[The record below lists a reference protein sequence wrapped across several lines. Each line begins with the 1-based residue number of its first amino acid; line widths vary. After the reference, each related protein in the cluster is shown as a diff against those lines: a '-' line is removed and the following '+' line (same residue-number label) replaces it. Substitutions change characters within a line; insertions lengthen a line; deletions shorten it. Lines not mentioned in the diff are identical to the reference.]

1 MRWFTDT
8 LSKRLLLLMW
18 GALVVSHL
26 AAFTVVRLVYLNGG
40 AQGPEGLPTLP
51 SLPPTPG
58 LPGGGPGLR
67 PGAQRG
73 GAPGI
78 AVEGGQPGLD
88 DIALDPFEAAAG
100 AQQPARR
107 RLAGAPSLPPMVL
120 ALDYGIRF
128 VIIALAAWWGSR
140 WLARPMR
147 QLVQASQHLGGALA
161 GSGPLPLLDER
172 RGVREV
178 RDTASVFNTMAR
190 ELSEQF
196 QSRGLMIAA
205 ISHDLRTPLTR
216 LRMRLEELQA
226 GSEQQQRAVAD
237 VREMNE
243 LIDTVLEVFRPQGP
257 GAAEAAK
264 QVDVAS
270 LVQSMVDDLAEQ
282 GRPVTMAPGT
292 PAVTRAQPAA
302 LRRVVANLIGNALRY
317 GERAEVRVAQMGDEL
332 SITIDDAG
340 PGIPPDELERVF
352 RPFYRVD
359 ASRNRDTGGTGL
371 GLYIARELVQRQQ
384 GRLLLSNRP
393 KGGLRAELRL
403 PRH

>member
-8 LSKRLLLLMW
+8 LSRRLLLLMW

-26 AAFTVVRLVYLNGG
+26 AAFAVVRLVVFDPGG
-40 AQGPEGLPTLP
+40 PGPAGLPTLP

-58 LPGGGPGLR
+58 LPGGGPGPRAVAPGATDAPGGPPAGGLHTGR
-67 PGAQRG
+67 PG
-73 GAPGI
+73 
-78 AVEGGQPGLD
+78 
-88 DIALDPFEAAAG
+88 
-100 AQQPARR
+100 
-107 RLAGAPSLPPMVL
+107 LPPMVL

-147 QLVQASQHLGGALA
+147 QLVQASQHLGGALG
-161 GSGPLPLLDER
+161 GSGPLPLLDEQ

-178 RDTASVFNTMAR
+178 RDAARVFNTMAR
-190 ELSEQF
+190 ELREQF

-216 LRMRLEELQA
+216 LRMRLEEMPAAA
-226 GSEQQQRAVAD
+226 GQQQRAVAD

-257 GAAEAAK
+257 GDAEAAK
-264 QVDVAS
+264 PVDVAA
-270 LVQSMVDDLAEQ
+270 LVQSLVDDLAEQ

-292 PAVTRAQPAA
+292 PAVTKAQPAA

-332 SITIDDAG
+332 CITIDDAG
-340 PGIPPDELERVF
+340 PGIPPEELERVF

-359 ASRNRDTGGTGL
+359 ASRNRHTGGTGL
-371 GLYIARELVQRQQ
+371 GLYIARELLQRQQ

-403 PRH
+403 PRR